1 MRPTTNKPVFE
12 FDKWIF
18 GKGRPNQR
26 DLLLEAIKNRRILI
40 GSPGVFTG
48 ATDTFTEN
56 PVHDY
61 GNIFSRMSFRKG
73 GVRLSRRI

>member
-18 GKGRPNQR
+18 GKGGPNQR
-26 DLLLEAIKNRRILI
+26 DLLLDAIKNRRILL

-48 ATDTFTEN
+48 STDTFTEN
-56 PVHDY
+56 PVPGY
-61 GNIFSRMSFRKG
+61 GRYFSRMSFRKG
-73 GVRLSRRI
+73 GLRLT

>member
-18 GKGRPNQR
+18 GKGRRNQR
-26 DLLLEAIKNRRILI
+26 DLLLEAIKNRRILL

-48 ATDTFTEN
+48 STDTFTEN
-56 PVHDY
+56 PVPGY
-61 GNIFSRMSFRKG
+61 GRYFSRMSFRKG
-73 GVRLSRRI
+73 GLRLT